1 MMKKKDSIVFL
12 VQRTKTTV
20 AISSFLFLLGSL
32 IADLN
37 MGGVYSASGYSV
49 TKMALGSLGIGL
61 GFGLPCIIYTN
72 EKLSRSVQIAIH
84 MVTGC
89 AIMLTIAFLVG
100 WIPTDKSLLPA
111 LLAVVSMLL
120 TVFVISVFFL
130 SPTKES
136 GRKNKPGVRIEA
148 TIGYSASFVA
158 AYEVV

>member
-20 AISSFLFLLGSL
+20 SISSFLFLLGSL

-84 MVTGC
+84 MLRDHVDNRFSRR
-89 AIMLTIAFLVG
+89 LD
-100 WIPTDKSLLPA
+100 PD
-111 LLAVVSMLL
+111 
-120 TVFVISVFFL
+120 
-130 SPTKES
+130 
-136 GRKNKPGVRIEA
+136 R
-148 TIGYSASFVA
+148 
-158 AYEVV
+158 

>member
-1 MMKKKDSIVFL
+1 LLLYFNIVFL

-32 IADLN
+32 IADLY

-100 WIPTDKSLLPA
+100 WIPTDISLLK
-111 LLAVVSMLL
+111 LLICWYSIYRTQLWNIRIVAVKIRL
-120 TVFVISVFFL
+120 
-130 SPTKES
+130 
-136 GRKNKPGVRIEA
+136 
-148 TIGYSASFVA
+148 Y
-158 AYEVV
+158 VVLCGIFSKKACFKLER

>member
-1 MMKKKDSIVFL
+1 M
-12 VQRTKTTV
+12 

-84 MVTGC
+84 MVTRPASCAYGGC
-89 AIMLTIAFLVG
+89 FH
-100 WIPTDKSLLPA
+100 A
-111 LLAVVSMLL
+111 LDGICHFS
-120 TVFVISVFFL
+120 FFL
-130 SPTKES
+130 SPAEET

-148 TIGYSASFVA
+148 TIGYSISFVA